1 MGTMAKIDDSV
12 KKKVPELRFAGFA
25 DDWEER
31 KFFENIA
38 STIDFRGRT
47 PKKLGMDW
55 SDSGYLALS
64 ALNVKNGYID
74 PLADAHYGDEKL
86 YRKWMSGREL
96 KKGQVLFTTEAP
108 MGNVAQVPDD
118 NGYILSQRT
127 VAFETKEDMMTN
139 DFLAVLLKSPLVFN
153 NLSALSSG
161 GTAKGVSQKSLKG
174 LSITVPLDIDEQQKI
189 GSFFKQLDETIALH
203 QRKLDLLK
211 EQKKG
216 YLQKMFP
223 KNGAKVPELRFA
235 GFADDWELRKV
246 GELLTERNEQ
256 APMNDEFPLMAFIA
270 NEGVAPKGERYDRSS
285 LVNDTAGK
293 LYKKTRFG
301 DFIYSSNN
309 LETGSIGL
317 NKYGNASVSPVYSIF
332 EATGIA
338 DSDFIGRRLVRKDFI
353 NAMIKWRQGVV
364 YGQWKIHES
373 DFVKIEVAV
382 PSVDE
387 QRQIGEFLDTLDQ
400 QITLHQRKLDKLKS
414 VKQAY
419 LSEMFPAEG
428 ERVPKRRFPGFT
440 DAWELRK
447 LGEVADIIGGGTPST
462 SNSEFWDGDID
473 WYTPAEIGEQIYVDG
488 SERKITQLGLDKS
501 SATLLPA
508 NKTILFTSRAGIGK
522 TAILRSDATTNQGF
536 QSIVVDNN
544 TEPYFI
550 FSMTDKIKNKAI
562 SVASGSTFAEISSR
576 ALGQLEFMFPSINEQ
591 KAIGTFFST
600 LDQHITLHQR
610 KS

>member
-1 MGTMAKIDDSV
+1 MFP
-12 KKKVPELRFAGFA
+12 KKGAKVPELRFAGFA

-31 KFFENIA
+31 KFFESIA

-189 GSFFKQLDETIALH
+189 GSFFKQLDDTITLH

-223 KNGAKVPELRFA
+223 KKGAKVPELRFA
-235 GFADDWELRKV
+235 GFADDWEERKFFESIASTIDFRGRTPKKLGMDWSDSGYLALSALNV
-246 GELLTERNEQ
+246 KNGYIDPLADAHYGDEKLYRKWMSGRELKKGQVLFTTE
-256 APMNDEFPLMAFIA
+256 APMGNVAQVPDDNGYILSQRTVAFETKEDMMTNDFLAVLLKSPLVF
-270 NEGVAPKGERYDRSS
+270 
-285 LVNDTAGK
+285 
-293 LYKKTRFG
+293 
-301 DFIYSSNN
+301 NN
-309 LETGSIGL
+309 LSALSSGGTAKGVSQKSLKGLSI
-317 NKYGNASVSPVYSIF
+317 
-332 EATGIA
+332 T
-338 DSDFIGRRLVRKDFI
+338 
-353 NAMIKWRQGVV
+353 
-364 YGQWKIHES
+364 
-373 DFVKIEVAV
+373 V
-382 PSVDE
+382 PLDIDE
-387 QRQIGEFLDTLDQ
+387 QQKIGSFFKQLDDT
-400 QITLHQRKLDKLKS
+400 ITLHQRKLD
-414 VKQAY
+414 
-419 LSEMFPAEG
+419 
-428 ERVPKRRFPGFT
+428 
-440 DAWELRK
+440 
-447 LGEVADIIGGGTPST
+447 
-462 SNSEFWDGDID
+462 
-473 WYTPAEIGEQIYVDG
+473 
-488 SERKITQLGLDKS
+488 
-501 SATLLPA
+501 
-508 NKTILFTSRAGIGK
+508 
-522 TAILRSDATTNQGF
+522 
-536 QSIVVDNN
+536 
-544 TEPYFI
+544 
-550 FSMTDKIKNKAI
+550 
-562 SVASGSTFAEISSR
+562 
-576 ALGQLEFMFPSINEQ
+576 
-591 KAIGTFFST
+591 
-600 LDQHITLHQR
+600 
-610 KS
+610 